1 MNTTEE
7 FTQFIAKTRDAVKNE
22 SAKTLID
29 IDAYTAMA
37 TSHPYA
43 AHEDI
48 QQAIEVSRRAQDAV
62 SEIKSNALLA
72 LDGLLKERQNNITI

>member
-1 MNTTEE
+1 MSTQEE
-7 FTQFIAKTRDAVKNE
+7 FAQGVAKARDAVKNE

-29 IDAYTAMA
+29 IDAYTSMA

-43 AHEDI
+43 ANDDI

-62 SEIKSNALLA
+62 SEIKSNTLLA
-72 LDGLLKERQNNITI
+72 LDAVIKEQQNNTTL